1 MKNIFKSVPRAPSS
15 LTCNKYRFL
24 PLRHFLCRHSL
35 INQLLDGYEATQA
48 PVTEGESSMDWV
60 STRYS
65 TSHAVIFWR
74 PLYWWIQVLISH
86 ISYCWCLLWIPTYF
100 MYSINQHVLSAITPI
115 KVTWLLRLPSPWK
128 RQRKNRQNSANRNIL
143 GLSDKQKNSAGKKSE
158 KLRLEYLP

>member
-86 ISYCWCLLWIPTYF
+86 ISYCWCLLLIPTYF

-115 KVTWLLRLPSPWK
+115 KVTWLLRLPSPNGNAK
-128 RQRKNRQNSANRNIL
+128 IGKIQPIATSSAFPTSRKTRPE
-143 GLSDKQKNSAGKKSE
+143 KTPE